1 MLSKEQVLEQLE
13 DFLKNVAGDIVVKF
27 NRNGIGCDNYDDN
40 EELTSSHVFRTSH
53 ETFEAI
59 VVDFFDE
66 SFGESS
72 EYEEFINDELLP
84 NVVDASGEF
93 LAIIINNRMDVYDCH
108 SSVLEYFIF
117 KVIDITED
125 QASFLV
131 KFDSQNRGS
140 CVLSNPI
147 VDGKINFLSGD
158 GKLVDDGDLSSQPDE
173 TDCVGMT
180 FYNYLESKIFYNSL
194 SVHPGNVEFFW
205 RGNDYDTEDAFNDLD
220 FVEYFEGVPGVV
232 TEYGSIIGTFEFY
245 PQTEHEDPFCP
256 FPPDKGS
263 LGVVNIT
270 TYEPDDEDDEK
281 ETYWDMGGYLQ
292 IKLDDQ
298 GKPKYILEDMH
309 DGEIYEINSCEEV
322 RAAVAKCGKKE
333 MKRKGYIK

>member
-13 DFLKNVAGDIVVKF
+13 DFLKNVAGDVVVKF
-27 NRNGIGCDNYDDN
+27 NRNGIRCEDYDE
-40 EELTSSHVFRTSH
+40 EELISSHVFRTSH
-53 ETFEAI
+53 ETFEDI
-59 VVDFFDE
+59 VVNFYDE
-66 SFGESS
+66 NFRESS
-72 EYEEFINDELLP
+72 EYEEFINNELLP
-84 NVVDASGEF
+84 NVVDISGEF
-93 LAIIINNRMDVYDCH
+93 LAILINNRMDVYDCH

-117 KVIDITED
+117 KVTDITED
-125 QASFLV
+125 QVSFLV
-131 KFDSQNRGS
+131 KFDSQDRGR
-140 CVLSNPI
+140 CALRNPI
-147 VDGKINFLSGD
+147 VDGKINFLGGD
-158 GKLVDDGDLSSQPDE
+158 GKLVVGGDLSSQPDE
-173 TDCVGMT
+173 IDYVNIT

-194 SVHPGNVEFFW
+194 SVHPGNIKFFW

-220 FVEYFEGVPGVV
+220 FVEYFEGVPGAII
-232 TEYGSIIGTFEFY
+232 EDGSIIGTFEFY
-245 PQTEHEDPFCP
+245 PQTEHEDSFCP

-263 LGVVNIT
+263 FGVVNIT
-270 TYEPDDEDDEK
+270 THEPNDEDDEK

-309 DGEIYEINSCEEV
+309 DGEIYEVNSCEEV